1 MAGTILITLDNV
13 WSAGSATMDIIG
25 EWTRKAFPPA
35 CQKHVES
42 LFDELELLQRIGLEN
57 VDAEAFH
64 CFYQAT
70 RTAFERFRD
79 SGPPPGW
86 PAESYPNMI
95 AIWTKLLNQLEQ
107 DPRCRGPETP
117 HAGTP

>member
-25 EWTRKAFPPA
+25 EGTRKAFPPE

-57 VDAEAFH
+57 VGAEAFN
-64 CFYQAT
+64 CFYRAT

-79 SGPPPGW
+79 FGPPPNW

-95 AIWTKLLNQLEQ
+95 AIWTELLNQLEQ
-107 DPRCRGPETP
+107 DPRCRG
-117 HAGTP
+117 ASF